1 MGCRFGVAF
10 ADAGADVWL
19 YDIWT
24 QHVQYIAKN
33 GLVIEDG
40 MGGKRILN
48 MNSVS
53 DMKLMPM
60 SDVVVIF
67 TKSMHT
73 KEAIKKALP
82 IIGKDTTI
90 LTLQNGIGNIEAIR
104 EIISKSSII
113 AGVTNY
119 ASDLLKA
126 GHVELKGTGLTKMM
140 ALEDRSKSMATQLV
154 NMLNKSGHN
163 AQLSNDVLIDIWEK
177 VAFNAA
183 LNTTTAI
190 TGLTVGEIGSIKE
203 SKKLLFDISSEVVR
217 VANAEGINA
226 NDKHVHEMIE
236 SVFDPKMSGEHKTSM
251 LQDRLLKRKTEID
264 AVCGKVI
271 TIGKKHGINTPRL
284 ECVYAIVKVIETN
297 YGNICF

>member
-1 MGCRFGVAF
+1 
-10 ADAGADVWL
+10 
-19 YDIWT
+19 
-24 QHVQYIAKN
+24 
-33 GLVIEDG
+33 
-40 MGGKRILN
+40 
-48 MNSVS
+48 
-53 DMKLMPM
+53 
-60 SDVVVIF
+60 
-67 TKSMHT
+67 
-73 KEAIKKALP
+73 
-82 IIGKDTTI
+82 
-90 LTLQNGIGNIEAIR
+90 
-104 EIISKSSII
+104 
-113 AGVTNY
+113 
-119 ASDLLKA
+119 
-126 GHVELKGTGLTKMM
+126 
-140 ALEDRSKSMATQLV
+140 MATQLV